1 MNKLLLTIYV
11 FSLDESYDILLP
23 VNLKMTEALDLIQ
36 NTLVELSGNN
46 YVKHS
51 DVILMNSESRII
63 NSKNVVRLSGLTNG
77 CKLILI

>member
-11 FSLDESYDILLP
+11 FSLDETYDILLP